1 MSTILMGMVLCCL
14 SAGFAVLWRRRIEDL
29 FGFSVLFSVIL
40 LYFFGMAGRLSWGVY
55 AVTGLA
61 AAAAV
66 VSLVHLIMHFRETAE
81 RLFTPGLLAFLL
93 LLLWMLVVYRN
104 RLADNFGD
112 FSHWALE
119 IKNMWLLEQIPNAH
133 PASTIYFT
141 DYPPASALFAY
152 YWMWL
157 AGAFSEGDMFRS
169 LVVFCVSMLLPL
181 FRRIT
186 WKNWKGFV
194 PACLIV
200 FALPLVFNMNAYS
213 TLEID
218 MLLGSVG
225 AYAVYMAHQQ
235 KAQKGGLLMVGAA
248 LFVLPMIKVSGTGI
262 ALLVLGI
269 LVTDWLY
276 NRRFEKWQG
285 FCLAVAGLLICIL
298 ASNLTWSLF
307 LSSRLP
313 DAPASAEPSRLLT
326 FLQSGMEPYQKMA
339 WDTFVRKMIEPAYW
353 ENFSEHTYLF
363 WLIAFVVLGA
373 ALAWKE
379 DGGVRRLPLLVACAV
394 GAVLYA
400 FSLLAAY
407 WFSFTP
413 EEAEILNEC
422 DRYFSTFQLILF
434 AVLIYAAFEMWH
446 EKNQLG
452 GRRLAALA
460 VCVLLI
466 LSPTRLY
473 ANSIAYQKFIRGAEL
488 SRASMRPSAAV
499 MESLD
504 PETDKVFYLS
514 HGAEDY
520 AYWVVRYELTP
531 VPLSQLTPGVHL
543 ASEGVAGGVVESP
556 QAWVEQLTEQGY
568 THVYLYHVDDT
579 FKENSGM
586 LFAQEDLVENA
597 TLFRVTGNAEK
608 PLEFVAQ

>member
-1 MSTILMGMVLCCL
+1 MSTILMGVVLCSL
-14 SAGFAVLWRRRIEDL
+14 SAGFAVLLRRRIEDL
-29 FGFSVLFSVIL
+29 FGFSVLLSVVL
-40 LYFFGMAGRLSWGVY
+40 LYFFGLAGQLTWGVY

-61 AAAAV
+61 AAGAV
-66 VSLVHLIMHFRETAE
+66 LALVHFITHFRETAD
-81 RLFTPGLLAFLL
+81 RLLTPGLLAFLL
-93 LLLWMLVVYRN
+93 LLAWMLVVYRN
-104 RLADNFGD
+104 RLADNFAD

-119 IKNMWLLEQIPNAH
+119 IKNMWLLKQIPNAH

-169 LVVFCVSMLLPL
+169 LVVFCVTMLLPL

-194 PACLIV
+194 PACLTV
-200 FALPLVFNMNAYS
+200 FALPLVFNTNVYS

-225 AYAVYMAHQQ
+225 AYAVYMAHGQ

-248 LFVLPMIKVSGTGI
+248 LFVLPMIKVSGAGI

-269 LVTDWLY
+269 LVTDWLC

-285 FCLAVAGLLICIL
+285 FCLAVAGLLICVL
-298 ASNLTWSLF
+298 ASHLTWSLF
-307 LSSRLP
+307 ISSRLP
-313 DAPASAEPSRLLT
+313 DVPASAEPSRVLT
-326 FLQSGMEPYQKMA
+326 FLQNGMEPYQKMA
-339 WDTFVRKMIEPAYW
+339 WDSFVRKMIEPTYW
-353 ENFSEHTYLF
+353 GSFSEHTYLF
-363 WLIAFVVLGA
+363 WLIAFVVLGV
-373 ALAWKE
+373 ALTWKE
-379 DGGVRRLPLLVACAV
+379 DGAVRRLPLLVACAV

-400 FSLLAAY
+400 FSLLATY

-413 EEAEILNEC
+413 GEAKILNEC
-422 DRYFSTFQLILF
+422 ERYFSTFQLILF
-434 AVLIYAAFEMWH
+434 AVLIYVAIEMWH
-446 EKNQLG
+446 EKNQLD

-460 VCVLLI
+460 ACVLL
-466 LSPTRLY
+466 LVSPTRLY
-473 ANSIAYQKFIRGAEL
+473 ANSIAYRNFTRGAEL

-514 HGAEDY
+514 QGAEDY

-531 VPLSQLTPGVHL
+531 IQLSQLTPGVHL
-543 ASEGVAGGVVESP
+543 ASEGVTAGVVESP

-579 FKENSGM
+579 FKQNFGV
-586 LFAQEDLVENA
+586 LFAQEDRVENA
-597 TLFRVTGNAEK
+597 TLFRIAISAAK